1 MDPSLDNAAAATIAE
16 WAFWGY
22 GIAAVGYAVLA
33 VLLIVSWRAKRL
45 RARSGTMLVAAAAA
59 SMLWSGSTAAAIG
72 GMFGARI
79 GSVILE
85 VARDA
90 SWIAFIA
97 FLLMFRRGRGRSSGT
112 GTGTTAV
119 SLATAIRCMPA
130 LVKVGIASV
139 CIVLVGEVAQLT
151 SVALAAPSIY
161 FGSHVLLSIVALMLV
176 EQIYRGT
183 APDDRWSIKFFCLGV
198 GAIFAYDLAIYAD
211 AMLFR
216 RIDLELWAARGFAN
230 LLTIPLIAVSA
241 ARNPEWSLDIA
252 VSRRMVFQSTALLS
266 AGTYLLI
273 VSAAGYYI
281 RFFGGTWG
289 GVLQTTVVFAG
300 LVGLGLI
307 AVSGSLRARLKV
319 FINKNFFSYRY
330 DYREEWLRLTREL
343 TEGDDDDGFGA
354 RAIRAMAHLVEARG
368 GGLWVRQDQPR
379 YERSTQWEAPL
390 LSDASEPV
398 DGELA
403 RFLRDREWV
412 INLDEFRLRG
422 STYGDLELP
431 SWLTDDDEA
440 WLVVPLMLHDDLFGF
455 IVLLTARTRIST
467 NWEVN
472 DLLKTAGRQVASTL
486 AQLHANRAL
495 IVARQFESFN
505 RMSAFVVHDLKNL
518 VAQLSL
524 LLSNATRHRDNPE
537 FQDDMIDTVA
547 NAVEKMKKLL
557 LQLRVGATPADEPAP
572 VDLQDVVLAALKSK
586 APMTPRPTIHVDAPG
601 IRTMAHRERLD
612 RVVGHLLQNAAEAT
626 PSTGKIEVRVR
637 SQDHSAIIEVQD
649 SGVGMSED
657 FIRTRLFKPFESTK
671 KNGMGIGIYE
681 SREYIR
687 ELGGQ
692 LDVESRETEGT
703 RFSIALPLLRPAA
716 IA

>member
-1 MDPSLDNAAAATIAE
+1 MSIDNAAALTIAE

-22 GIAAVGYAVLA
+22 AVAAAGYAVLA
-33 VLLIVSWRAKRL
+33 TLLVVSWRAKRE
-45 RARSGTMLVAAAAA
+45 RARSGALLVGAAAA
-59 SMLWSGSTAAAIG
+59 SLAWSACTAAG
-72 GMFGARI
+72 FVGLRTGA
-79 GSVILE
+79 LLFE

-90 SWIAFIA
+90 SWLVFIG
-97 FLLMFRRGRGRSSGT
+97 FLLTRRPASIKSGT
-112 GTGTTAV
+112 N
-119 SLATAIRCMPA
+119 ATAATIPFIRRMPVLA
-130 LVKVGIASV
+130 KVGAVAVVLVLLTEVARMAGLPFITASV
-139 CIVLVGEVAQLT
+139 YYGAR
-151 SVALAAPSIY
+151 
-161 FGSHVLLSIVALMLV
+161 VLLSIIALMLV
-176 EQIYRGT
+176 EQLYRGT

-198 GAIFAYDLAIYAD
+198 GAIFAYDLATYAD

-216 RIDLELWAARGFAN
+216 RIDFELWAARGFAN
-230 LLTIPLIAVSA
+230 LLTVPLIAVSA
-241 ARNPEWSLDIA
+241 ARNPQWSLDIA

-266 AGTYLLI
+266 AGSYLLI

-281 RFFGGTWG
+281 RYFGGTWG
-289 GVLQTTVVFAG
+289 GVLQTTVIFAG
-300 LVGLGLI
+300 LVGLALI
-307 AVSGSLRARLKV
+307 LVSGSLRARLKV

-343 TEGDDDDGFGA
+343 TEEERDDDFGA
-354 RAIRAMAHLVEARG
+354 RAIRAIAHLVEARG

-379 YERSTQWEAPL
+379 YERLTQWEAPL
-390 LSDASEPV
+390 LADTSEPV
-398 DGELA
+398 DGSLA

-412 INLDEFRLRG
+412 VNFDEYRAQV
-422 STYGDLELP
+422 STYGDLQLP
-431 SWLTDDDEA
+431 GWLCDDDEA

-455 IVLLTARTRIST
+455 VVLLTARTRITT

-486 AQLHANRAL
+486 AQLHAHRAL

-537 FQDDMIDTVA
+537 FQDDMIDTVD
-547 NAVEKMKKLL
+547 NAVDKMKKLL
-557 LQLRVGATPADEPAP
+557 LQLRAGATPADEPAP
-572 VDLQDVVLAALKSK
+572 VDLQEVVLSALKSK
-586 APMTPRPTIHVDAPG
+586 APMTPRPTILVDAPG

-626 PSTGKIEVRVR
+626 PANGKIEVRVR
-637 SQDHSAIIEVQD
+637 SEDQSAIIEVED

-687 ELGGQ
+687 ELGGH

>member
-1 MDPSLDNAAAATIAE
+1 MDKAALQTIAE
-16 WAFWGY
+16 WGFWGY
-22 GIAAVGYAVLA
+22 GAAAAGYALLA
-33 VLLIVSWRAKRL
+33 TLLVVSWRARNL
-45 RARSGTMLVAAAAA
+45 RERSGMLLVAAAVVSLVWSACIAA
-59 SMLWSGSTAAAIG
+59 GIANVAGAGQASSLLEVVRDAGWFAFIGFLVTRPERLPKSSAVAAMPLSRRMPTLLWIGIAVVAAALVIDLG
-72 GMFGARI
+72 RLASISWFTPSAYFGAR
-79 GSVILE
+79 
-85 VARDA
+85 
-90 SWIAFIA
+90 
-97 FLLMFRRGRGRSSGT
+97 
-112 GTGTTAV
+112 
-119 SLATAIRCMPA
+119 
-130 LVKVGIASV
+130 
-139 CIVLVGEVAQLT
+139 
-151 SVALAAPSIY
+151 
-161 FGSHVLLSIVALMLV
+161 VLLSIIALMLI
-176 EQIYRGT
+176 EQVYRGT

-198 GAIFAYDLAIYAD
+198 GGLFAYDLAVYAD

-216 RIDLELWAARGFAN
+216 QMDVELWAARGFIN
-230 LLTIPLIAVSA
+230 LLTIPLVAVSA
-241 ARNPEWSLDIA
+241 ARNPQWSLDIA

-289 GVLQTTVVFAG
+289 GVLQTTVLFAG
-300 LVGLGLI
+300 LIGLGLVL
-307 AVSGSLRARLKV
+307 VSGTWRARLKV

-343 TEGDDDDGFGA
+343 TEEEHDEGFGA
-354 RAIRAMAHLVEARG
+354 RAVRGIANLVEARG
-368 GGLWVRQDQPR
+368 GGLWVKQDLPR
-379 YERSTQWEAPL
+379 YERLATWQAPL
-390 LSDASEPV
+390 LRDEIEPQ
-398 DGELA
+398 DGALA
-403 RFLRDREWV
+403 RFLQQREWV
-412 INLDEFRLRG
+412 INLDDYRA
-422 STYGDLELP
+422 THPNYGDLVVP
-431 SWLTDDDEA
+431 AWLSGDDEA
-440 WLVVPLMLHDDLFGF
+440 WLVIPLMLHDELFGF
-455 IVLLTARTRIST
+455 IVLLPARTKINI

-486 AQLHANRAL
+486 AQIHANRAL
-495 IVARQFESFN
+495 LVARQFESFN

-524 LLSNATRHRDNPE
+524 MLSNATKHRDNPE
-537 FQDDMIDTVA
+537 FQDDMLDTVD
-547 NAVEKMKKLL
+547 NAVDKMKRLL

-572 VDLQDVVLAALKSK
+572 VDLQDVVLSALKSK
-586 APMTPRPTIHVDAPG
+586 SPLSPTPRILVDAPG
-601 IRTMAHRERLD
+601 IRTLAHRERLD

-626 PSTGKIEVRVR
+626 PSSGTIEVRVR
-637 SQDHSAIIEVQD
+637 SEDQSAIIEVED

-692 LDVESRETEGT
+692 LDVHSRETEGT

>member
-1 MDPSLDNAAAATIAE
+1 MNKAALQTIAE
-16 WAFWGY
+16 WGFWGY
-22 GIAAVGYAVLA
+22 GAAAAGYA
-33 VLLIVSWRAKRL
+33 LLVTLLVVSWRAKQL
-45 RARSGTMLVAAAAA
+45 RALSGFLLVGAAALSLVWSAAVAAGIAAVPGAVGA
-59 SMLWSGSTAAAIG
+59 SSLLEIVRDAGWLAFIGFLLSRPERIARSLSRTAA
-72 GMFGARI
+72 GAGQRSDARLVDRI
-79 GSVILE
+79 PP
-85 VARDA
+85 
-90 SWIAFIA
+90 
-97 FLLMFRRGRGRSSGT
+97 LLW
-112 GTGTTAV
+112 
-119 SLATAIRCMPA
+119 
-130 LVKVGIASV
+130 VGIAAT
-139 CIVLVGEVAQLT
+139 I
-151 SVALAAPSIY
+151 VALLFEVGRIVSSSFVTSALY
-161 FGSHVLLSIVALMLV
+161 FGSRVLLSIVVLMLV
-176 EQIYRGT
+176 EQVYRGT
-183 APDDRWSIKFFCLGV
+183 APDDRWSIKFFCLGI
-198 GAIFAYDLAIYAD
+198 GGLYAYDLAVFAD

-216 RIDLELWAARGFAN
+216 QVDAELWAARGFIN

-241 ARNPEWSLDIA
+241 ARNPQWSLDIA
-252 VSRRMVFQSTALLS
+252 VSRRVVFQSTALLS

-300 LVGLGLI
+300 LIGLGVVL
-307 AVSGSLRARLKV
+307 VSGTWRARLKV

-343 TEGDDDDGFGA
+343 TEEEHGEGFGA
-354 RAIRAMAHLVEARG
+354 RAIRGVANLVEARG
-368 GGLWVRQDQPR
+368 GGLWVKQDLPR
-379 YERSTQWEAPL
+379 YERIALWQAPL
-390 LSDASEPV
+390 LSDDSEPE
-398 DGELA
+398 DGSLA
-403 RFLRDREWV
+403 RFLEEREWV
-412 INLDEFRLRG
+412 VNLDEYR
-422 STYGDLELP
+422 STHPMYGDLALP
-431 SWLTDDDEA
+431 SWLSGDDEA
-440 WLVVPLMLHDDLFGF
+440 WLVIPLMLHDDLFGF
-455 IVLLTARTRIST
+455 IVLLTARAKIGI

-495 IVARQFESFN
+495 LVARQFESFN

-524 LLSNATRHRDNPE
+524 MLSNATKHRDNPA
-537 FQDDMIDTVA
+537 FQDDMLDTVD
-547 NAVEKMKKLL
+547 NAVDKMKRLL

-572 VDLQDVVLAALKSK
+572 VDLQEVVLSALKSK
-586 APMTPRPTIHVDAPG
+586 APMNPRPTILVDAPG

-626 PSTGKIEVRVR
+626 PSGGTIEVRVR
-637 SQDHSAIIEVQD
+637 SQDQSAIIEVED

-692 LDVESRETEGT
+692 LDVHSRETEGT
-703 RFSIALPLLRPAA
+703 LFSIALPLLRSAVVA
-716 IA
+716 

>member
-1 MDPSLDNAAAATIAE
+1 MNSAALQVIAQ
-16 WAFWGY
+16 WGFWGY
-22 GIAAVGYAVLA
+22 VVAAAGYA
-33 VLLIVSWRAKRL
+33 LLGTLLVASWRAKRL
-45 RARSGTMLVAAAAA
+45 LTLSGSLLVGAALSSMVWSATIAA
-59 SMLWSGSTAAAIG
+59 SIANVGGALPASG
-72 GMFGARI
+72 F
-79 GSVILE
+79 LE
-85 VARDA
+85 LLRDA
-90 SWIAFIA
+90 SWFTFIG
-97 FLLMFRRGRGRSSGT
+97 FLVTRPNRFSRSTPAADEVVPLSRR
-112 GTGTTAV
+112 
-119 SLATAIRCMPA
+119 MPT
-130 LVKVGIASV
+130 LLWVGVASV
-139 CIVLVGEVAQLT
+139 IATVLIEIGRVVDLPLIT
-151 SVALAAPSIY
+151 PSAY
-161 FGSHVLLSIVALMLV
+161 FGARVVLSIVALMLI
-176 EQIYRGT
+176 EQVYRGT

-198 GAIFAYDLAIYAD
+198 GGLFAYDLATFAD

-216 RIDLELWAARGFAN
+216 QMDVELWAARGFIN

-241 ARNPEWSLDIA
+241 ARNPQWSLDIA

-289 GVLQTTVVFAG
+289 GVLQTTVIFAG
-300 LVGLGLI
+300 LIGLGLI
-307 AVSGSLRARLKV
+307 LASGTWRARLKV

-343 TEGDDDDGFGA
+343 TEEDHDEGFGA
-354 RAIRAMAHLVEARG
+354 RAVRGIANLVEARG
-368 GGLWVRQDQPR
+368 GGLWVKQDQPR
-379 YERSTQWEAPL
+379 YERIAHWQAPL
-390 LSDASEPV
+390 LRDDPEPQ
-398 DGELA
+398 DGPLA
-403 RFLRDREWV
+403 TFLQDKQWV
-412 INLDEFRLRG
+412 INLDEYRATHTQYG
-422 STYGDLELP
+422 SLVVPD
-431 SWLTDDDEA
+431 WMRDDDES
-440 WLVVPLMLHDDLFGF
+440 WLVIPLMLHDDLFGF
-455 IVLLTARTRIST
+455 IVLLPARTKINI

-495 IVARQFESFN
+495 LVARQFESFN

-524 LLSNATRHRDNPE
+524 MLSNATKHRDNPE
-537 FQDDMIDTVA
+537 FQDDMLDTVD
-547 NAVEKMKKLL
+547 NAVDKMKRLL

-572 VDLQDVVLAALKSK
+572 VDLQEVVLSALKSK
-586 APMTPRPTIHVDAPG
+586 APLVPRPTILVDAPG

-626 PSTGKIEVRVR
+626 PSTGTIEVRVR
-637 SQDHSAIIEVQD
+637 SEDQSAIIEVED

-692 LDVESRETEGT
+692 LDVRSRETEGT
-703 RFSIALPLLRPAA
+703 RFSIALPLLRPASVA
-716 IA
+716 